1 MEHEQVYVTADNMLQ
16 ICSGYNIIMPHSM
29 QPTVHI
35 QIPVRAYI
43 EFVSSQIDAGILL
56 MNGLYDFEFYQK
68 AVKLY
73 REGVGG
79 YLRQAF
85 FEDAFRICC
94 LELKRALRH
103 NRYATVITPQ
113 FESCTDTIAI
123 ADAASI
129 LNLKLNNLQGYVT
142 AMQQAVSRINMFGD
156 SVRIDY
162 SLLDYHNKAYF
173 DYLLLSYSEANYS
186 ALTGKAPVNYYNI
199 R

>member
-16 ICSGYNIIMPHSM
+16 ICSVYNIIMPHSM

-43 EFVSSQIDAGILL
+43 EFVSSQVDAGILL
-56 MNGLYDFEFYQK
+56 MDGLYNFEFYQK
-68 AVKLY
+68 AVKSY
-73 REGVGG
+73 RDGVGG
-79 YLRQAF
+79 LLYRAF
-85 FEDAFRICC
+85 FEDAMRICC
-94 LELKRALRH
+94 LELKRALRY
-103 NRYATVITPQ
+103 NRYATIITPQ
-113 FESCTDTIAI
+113 FERCTDTISI
-123 ADAASI
+123 TDAVSI
-129 LNLKLNNLQGYVT
+129 LNLKINNLQGYVT
-142 AMQQAVSRINMFGD
+142 AMQQAMDRINKFGD

-186 ALTGKAPVNYYNI
+186 ALSGNAPVNYYNI

>member
-16 ICSGYNIIMPHSM
+16 ICSVYNIIMPHSM

-43 EFVSSQIDAGILL
+43 EFVSSQVDAGILL
-56 MNGLYDFEFYQK
+56 MDGLYNFELYQK
-68 AVKLY
+68 AVKSY
-73 REGVGG
+73 RDGVGG
-79 YLRQAF
+79 LLYRAF
-85 FEDAFRICC
+85 FEDAMRICC
-94 LELKRALRH
+94 LELKRALRY
-103 NRYATVITPQ
+103 NRYATIITPQ
-113 FESCTDTIAI
+113 FERCTDTISI
-123 ADAASI
+123 TDAVSI
-129 LNLKLNNLQGYVT
+129 LNLKINNLQGYVT
-142 AMQQAVSRINMFGD
+142 AMQQAMDRINKFGD

-186 ALTGKAPVNYYNI
+186 ALSGNAPVNYYNI